1 MIKNLHPNEQRI
13 LETKGGSIMRTRMF
27 GLLILLSFMVALS
40 GLTGC
45 AKNAYFGV
53 SNKAIG
59 VPGEFAQ
66 TEAAIEKAER
76 SPGAQYA
83 PEKITKARALG
94 TKAVETYWGCRT
106 EEAMAM
112 LTEARGL
119 ARQAELAQAPPKPK
133 PAPVAVAPP
142 KPKPA
147 PAKPK
152 PEPAPAKVAPAP
164 APKPV
169 AVPPKPKR
177 IIVLQGTNFGFDSA
191 ELTPEAQSILDE
203 QAALLEQESDVRV
216 KIEGHTDSTG
226 PEAYNQ
232 GLSERRAKAVE
243 EYLASKGISADRLE
257 IMGYGP
263 SSPIAPNDTKEG
275 RAMNRRVELKVLE
288 Q

>member
-1 MIKNLHPNEQRI
+1 MMS
-13 LETKGGSIMRTRMF
+13 TRTF

-53 SNKAIG
+53 RNKAIG
-59 VPGEFAQ
+59 VPAEFGE

-83 PEKITKARALG
+83 PEKIAKAQELG
-94 TKAVETYWGCRT
+94 KKAVETYWGCRT

-112 LTEARGL
+112 LAEARGL
-119 ARQAELAQAPPKPK
+119 ARQAELAKAP
-133 PAPVAVAPP
+133 
-142 KPKPA
+142 PKPA
-147 PAKPK
+147 PAPVAAAPPK

-164 APKPV
+164 TPTPV

-177 IIVLQGTNFGFDSA
+177 IIVLQGASFGFDSA
-191 ELTPEAQSILDE
+191 ELTPETRAILDE
-203 QAALLEQESDVRV
+203 QASVLEKESDVRV
-216 KIEGHTDSTG
+216 RIEGHTDSTG
-226 PEAYNQ
+226 PEEYNQ

-243 EYLASKGISADRLE
+243 EYMISKGISADRLE

>member
-1 MIKNLHPNEQRI
+1 
-13 LETKGGSIMRTRMF
+13 MRTRMF

-53 SNKAIG
+53 RNKAIG

-83 PEKITKARALG
+83 PEKITKARELG

-112 LTEARGL
+112 LAEARGL
-119 ARQAELAQAPPKPK
+119 ARQAELAQAPAKPK
-133 PAPVAVAPP
+133 PAPVAV
-142 KPKPA
+142 A

-164 APKPV
+164 TPV

-177 IIVLQGTNFGFDSA
+177 IIVLQGTQFAFDSA
-191 ELTPEAQSILDE
+191 ELTPEARGILDAN
-203 QAALLEQESDVRV
+203 AAVLERQSDIRVR
-216 KIEGHTDSTG
+216 IEGHTDSTG
-226 PEAYNQ
+226 LEAYNQ

-243 EYLASKGISADRLE
+243 DFLISKGVSADRLE
-257 IMGYGP
+257 TEGYGP
-263 SSPIAPNDTKEG
+263 SSPIAPNDTREG

>member
-1 MIKNLHPNEQRI
+1 
-13 LETKGGSIMRTRMF
+13 MRTRMF

-53 SNKAIG
+53 RNKAIG

-83 PEKITKARALG
+83 PEKITKARELG

-112 LTEARGL
+112 LAEARGL

-133 PAPVAVAPP
+133 PAPVAVAP
-142 KPKPA
+142 
-147 PAKPK
+147 AKPK

-164 APKPV
+164 TPV

-177 IIVLQGTNFGFDSA
+177 IIVLQGTQFAFDSA
-191 ELTPEAQSILDE
+191 ELTPEARGTLNE
-203 QAALLEQESDVRV
+203 NAAVLERETDVKV
-216 KIEGHTDSTG
+216 VIEGHTDSIG

-232 GLSERRAKAVE
+232 GLSERRAKVVE
-243 EYLASKGISADRLE
+243 QYLISKGISTDRLE
-257 IMGYGP
+257 TLGYGP
-263 SSPIAPNDTKEG
+263 TRPVASNNTKEG
-275 RAMNRRVELKVLE
+275 RAINRRVELNVLE
-288 Q
+288 R

>member
-1 MIKNLHPNEQRI
+1 
-13 LETKGGSIMRTRMF
+13 
-27 GLLILLSFMVALS
+27 MVALS
-40 GLTGC
+40 GLSGC

-53 SNKAIG
+53 RNKAIG
-59 VPGEFAQ
+59 VPAEFGE

-83 PEKITKARALG
+83 PEKIAEAQELG
-94 TKAVETYWGCRT
+94 KKAVETYWGCRT
-106 EEAMAM
+106 AEAMAM
-112 LTEARGL
+112 LAEARGL
-119 ARQAELAQAPPKPK
+119 ARQAEMAKAP
-133 PAPVAVAPP
+133 
-142 KPKPA
+142 PKPA
-147 PAKPK
+147 PAPVAAAPPK

-177 IIVLQGTNFGFDSA
+177 IIVLQGANFGFDSA
-191 ELTPEAQSILDE
+191 ELKPEAQAILDE
-203 QAALLEQESDVRV
+203 QAVILEKESDVRV
-216 KIEGHTDSTG
+216 AIEGHADSIG
-226 PEAYNQ
+226 PEEYNQ

-243 EYLASKGISADRLE
+243 EYLVSKGISADRLE
-257 IMGYGP
+257 VMGYGP

>member
-1 MIKNLHPNEQRI
+1 
-13 LETKGGSIMRTRMF
+13 MRTREVT
-27 GLLILLSFMVALS
+27 GLVILCFVLALFS
-40 GLTGC
+40 LTGC
-45 AKNAYFGV
+45 GKSAYFGV
-53 SNKAIG
+53 RNKAIG
-59 VPGEFAQ
+59 APEEFGA

-83 PEKITKARALG
+83 PDKIAKARELG
-94 TKAVETYWGCRT
+94 KKGVETYWACRT
-106 EEAMAM
+106 NEAMAM
-112 LTEARGL
+112 LADARDL

-133 PAPVAVAPP
+133 PAPAPVAA
-142 KPKPA
+142 A

-164 APKPV
+164 APTPV

-177 IIVLQGTNFGFDSA
+177 IIVLQGTQFAFDSA
-191 ELTPEAQSILDE
+191 ELTPEARGTLNE
-203 QAALLEQESDVRV
+203 NAAVLERETDVKV
-216 KIEGHTDSTG
+216 VIEGHTDSIG

-243 EYLASKGISADRLE
+243 EYLISKGISADRLE

-263 SSPIAPNDTKEG
+263 SNPIAANDTKEG

-288 Q
+288 K